1 MYRLYSFP
9 PSGNCYKLRLFLTQ
23 LQIPFELVSVNL
35 LNQEARLPEFL
46 QKNPNGKV
54 PVLEIEPDVFLTE
67 SNSILIYL
75 AEETE
80 FFSSDRLERN
90 QILKWLFFEQFS
102 LGANLSR
109 PRFWISIAKL
119 AEQFAPLIAYH
130 QRLGNAGLDV
140 MEQHLTTHPFFVGE
154 RYTIADI
161 ALYSYTHVAH
171 EGGYD
176 LSKFPKIQ
184 EWCDR
189 VQSQPNHIKIDQK
202 PPLLLA

>member
-35 LNQEARLPEFL
+35 LNQETHLPEFL
-46 QKNPNGKV
+46 QRNPNGKV
-54 PVLEIEPDVFLTE
+54 PVLEIESDVFLTE

-75 AEETE
+75 AEKTD
-80 FFSSDRLERN
+80 FFSRDRLERN

-109 PRFWISIAKL
+109 PRFWITVAKQ
-119 AEQFAPLIAYH
+119 AEQFTSLIAYH
-130 QRLGNAGLDV
+130 QRLGKAGLDV
-140 MEQHLTTHPFFVGE
+140 MEQHLTKHSFFVGE

-161 ALYSYTHVAH
+161 ALYSYSHVAH

-189 VQSQPNHIKIDQK
+189 VQSQPNHIRIDQN
-202 PPLLLA
+202 PPWLG

>member
-23 LQIPFELVSVNL
+23 LQIPFELGSVNL
-35 LNQEARLPEFL
+35 LNQETHLPEFL

-54 PVLEIEPDVFLTE
+54 PVLEIESDVFLTE

-75 AEETE
+75 AEETD
-80 FFSSDRLERN
+80 FFSRDRLERN

-109 PRFWISIAKL
+109 PRFWITVAKQ
-119 AEQFAPLIAYH
+119 AEQFTSLIAYH
-130 QRLGNAGLDV
+130 QRLGIAGLDV
-140 MEQHLTTHPFFVGE
+140 MEQHLTKHSFFVGE

-161 ALYSYTHVAH
+161 ALYSYSHVAH

-189 VQSQPNHIKIDQK
+189 VQSQPNHIRIDQN
-202 PPLLLA
+202 PPWLG

>member
-23 LQIPFELVSVNL
+23 LQIPFELISVNL
-35 LNQEARLPEFL
+35 LNQETHLPEFL

-54 PVLEIEPDVFLTE
+54 PVLEVESDVFLTE

-75 AEETE
+75 AEETD
-80 FFSSDRLERN
+80 FFASDRSERN

-109 PRFWISIAKL
+109 PRFWISIIKQP
-119 AEQFAPLIAYH
+119 EQFAPLISYH
-130 QRLGNAGLDV
+130 QRLGNAGFDV
-140 MEQHLTTHPFFVGE
+140 MEQHLTTHSFFVGN

-161 ALYSYTHVAH
+161 ALYSYTHVAY

-176 LSKFPKIQ
+176 LNKFPKIQ
-184 EWCDR
+184 AWCDR
-189 VQSQPNHIKIDQK
+189 VASQPNHIKIDQDS
-202 PPLLLA
+202 PLLLA

>member
-1 MYRLYSFP
+1 MYRLYSFS

-35 LNQEARLPEFL
+35 LNQETRLPEFL

-75 AEETE
+75 AEETD
-80 FFSSDRLERN
+80 FFSRDRLERN

-109 PRFWISIAKL
+109 PRFWISIAKQ
-119 AEQFAPLIAYH
+119 AEQFTSLIAYH
-130 QRLGNAGLDV
+130 QRLGNAGLEV
-140 MEQHLTTHPFFVGE
+140 MEQHLTTHSFFVGE

-184 EWCDR
+184 AWCDR
-189 VQSQPNHIKIDQK
+189 IQSQPNHIQINQSSRFL
-202 PPLLLA
+202 PH